1 MARARGISDQTGR
14 MCRRFWLNDGTGCSP
29 TNFCFIAS
37 GRAPAHLAASSEI
50 YIDYTMVKH
59 YLTGAAL
66 GVVPSFVAGWCER

>member
-1 MARARGISDQTGR
+1 
-14 MCRRFWLNDGTGCSP
+14 MCRRFRLNDGTGRP
-29 TNFCFIAS
+29 PPHFCFIAS
-37 GRAPAHLAASSEI
+37 ERAPAHLASSNEI